1 MNCYKW
7 YIHFLVKHPYILL
20 LVIAAI
26 SCACLIAPFTLENMN
41 SFDFQDPQAGFSTRS
56 TIIAD
61 RLTAWENLQRE
72 VRFSGSLVKNPKE
85 FLIGKEM
92 SRTTFKPRTRK
103 PKGKQKGKMK
113 ETPGTTPKTD
123 IHEQQNGLQDQSTDK
138 TVYGKIILNEITST
152 GQPEIRNKWRTLKK
166 LDAPKP
172 HHKPKSFCGG
182 PEENYVHLVIKAN
195 NGNDLFTW
203 ENLKLLCRLEN
214 FIMNLNIVPD
224 ICISDTEI
232 DGECCKPWSLPNYI
246 AALFDK
252 HSCLSITEADVNKTK
267 SILEECAIHFHNN
280 KLRDCRFCTIP
291 AHCQKHDAVFTIF
304 NYLITAS
311 DNQLQ
316 KLEETLLFLPIAA
329 STASKPLFNE
339 FERLGTEF
347 EGLSIVAME
356 FGIKSAIFDE
366 YLLKDA
372 RLMGLGAFF
381 VFVCLWVYTASIFVT
396 VMTIMSVFI
405 VLTATYFLYQVVYAV
420 NFFPFMNMLSVII
433 CIGLGADNAFILCK
447 IFSSKKLEMTD
458 NKDLYK
464 IMYGTFEH
472 SFKTM
477 FVTSL
482 TTAVAF
488 WSSYTSSVTVISC
501 FSIFTGTAIILN
513 FVLSVSWIPACL
525 IVREQPC
532 CNSKKLACF
541 IPTISKLCCFKGK
554 WTMILGNFLVRI
566 WNNKGE
572 WIINAVIKLR
582 YLWIT
587 CFSAL
592 AVASVVVVFIKPG
605 LVLPNSLDIQLFR
618 IGHPFEKY
626 DFIYKSKFLFQK
638 QKSDKSLND
647 NNMPL
652 RFVWGV
658 VPVDNGDHLDP
669 ENLGSLKLDEKFDI
683 SDPESQIWMM
693 NFCKNVKL
701 QSFYKP
707 TYLSQTRCFIESFV
721 ESMKRP
727 CNNSFI
733 YKDLRPCCA
742 EATFPFNR
750 SVFSKCVID
759 DVGEVYR
766 SPALVTYPR
775 TAGAIFSKEDLPK
788 IKAVVIEFDSS
799 ESFSMDYTK
808 INKFY
813 NDVNEWT
820 NLQLLTAPPNMKD
833 GFFISEL
840 GYYDLQRE
848 LNKGTQ
854 LAIVVSTLLTSAI
867 LVACTLNIVLT
878 IIATVTITFTILTTI
893 AGLVLYGWTLNIV
906 ESITI
911 STAIGLAVDFALHY
925 SISYK
930 LCPAH
935 LSNNREDATRFALSS
950 LMSPSFMA
958 ALTTAGAGFFMLF
971 SSVLAYFQ
979 IGLFLLSI
987 MCVSWLYAT
996 LFMGSLLVTIG
1007 PTQNCCQYSSK
1018 KVLRLFHCGNKPL
1031 RQKNDTVITS
1041 TSSTTELDRI
1051 SFINHDTPMPIKKKA
1066 SFKEPLVRYTSNQ
1079 GIADQSPSS
1088 NVTIITAEE

>member
-1 MNCYKW
+1 
-7 YIHFLVKHPYILL
+7 
-20 LVIAAI
+20 
-26 SCACLIAPFTLENMN
+26 
-41 SFDFQDPQAGFSTRS
+41 
-56 TIIAD
+56 
-61 RLTAWENLQRE
+61 
-72 VRFSGSLVKNPKE
+72 
-85 FLIGKEM
+85 
-92 SRTTFKPRTRK
+92 
-103 PKGKQKGKMK
+103 
-113 ETPGTTPKTD
+113 
-123 IHEQQNGLQDQSTDK
+123 
-138 TVYGKIILNEITST
+138 IILNEITST

-304 NYLITAS
+304 NYLIT
-311 DNQLQ
+311 
-316 KLEETLLFLPIAA
+316 LEETLLFLPIAA

-433 CIGLGADNAFILCK
+433 CIVLEKQMLIYIDFKGWELTTHLYY
-447 IFSSKKLEMTD
+447 SKKLEMTD

-532 CNSKKLACF
+532 CNS
-541 IPTISKLCCFKGK
+541 
-554 WTMILGNFLVRI
+554 
-566 WNNKGE
+566 
-572 WIINAVIKLR
+572 
-582 YLWIT
+582 
-587 CFSAL
+587 
-592 AVASVVVVFIKPG
+592 